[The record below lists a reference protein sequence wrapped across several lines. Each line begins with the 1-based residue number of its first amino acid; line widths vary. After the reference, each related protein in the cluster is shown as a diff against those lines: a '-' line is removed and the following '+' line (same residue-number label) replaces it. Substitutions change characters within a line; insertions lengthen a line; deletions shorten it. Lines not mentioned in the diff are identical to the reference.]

1 MKIDR
6 KSHVPVY
13 WQIKESILKEITS
26 GKLKPGDKILS
37 EPQLKE
43 KYGVSRLTARSAVTE
58 LVNEGYLVRKQ
69 GYGTYIQKPRIE
81 NSQERFKGFKSDME
95 DKGFIV
101 RSEILETEK
110 IPAPDFI
117 QSSMELNKED
127 MVFKI
132 KRLRFANNEPIVIH
146 ESYIPS
152 VFCPDLLQFD
162 FGKESLYSVFSS
174 RYKKIIL
181 NATEHLEAISADKD
195 TASYLEIKKGDPILY
210 IQRTSFIQDNKPSST
225 AAAGIEE
232 TDIPLMSIYNGSRVR
247 GRLKKAEGC

>member
-37 EPQLKE
+37 EPQLKY

-81 NSQERFKGFKSDME
+81 NSQEKFKGFKADME
-95 DKGFIV
+95 DKGFTV
-101 RSEILETEK
+101 SSKILESKE
-110 IPAPDFI
+110 ISAPEFI
-117 QSSMELNKED
+117 QSSMGLTDNDK
-127 MVFKI
+127 VFKI

-152 VFCPDLLQFD
+152 DFCPDLLKFD
-162 FGKESLYSVFSS
+162 FGKRSLYAVFSS
-174 RYKKIIL
+174 KYKKVII
-181 NATEHLEAISADKD
+181 NATEHLEAIAADKEN
-195 TASYLEIKKGDPILY
+195 ASYLGIRKGDPILY
-210 IQRTSFIQDNKPSST
+210 IQRTSFIQDNKPFEYSCSW
-225 AAAGIEE
+225 
-232 TDIPLMSIYNGSRVR
+232 YR
-247 GRLKKAEGC
+247 GDRYIFDVHLQRQN

>member
-95 DKGFIV
+95 DKGFSV
-101 RSEILETEK
+101 RSEVLESKE
-110 IPAPDFI
+110 ISAPEFI
-117 QSSMELNKED
+117 QESMELTSED
-127 MVFKI
+127 RVFKV

-146 ESYIPS
+146 ESYIPPE
-152 VFCPDLLQFD
+152 FCPDLLQFD
-162 FGKESLYSVFSS
+162 FSKESLYAVCSNK
-174 RYKKIIL
+174 YKRIIV
-181 NATEHLEAISADKD
+181 NATEHLEAISADTE
-195 TASYLEIKKGDPILY
+195 TASSLGIKKGDPILF
-210 IQRTSFIQDNKPSST
+210 IQRTSYIKDNKPF
-225 AAAGIEE
+225 E
-232 TDIPLMSIYNGSRVR
+232 YSRSWYR
-247 GRLKKAEGC
+247 GDRYIFDVHLKRQQS

>member
-58 LVNEGYLVRKQ
+58 PVNEGYLVRKQ

-81 NSQERFKGFKSDME
+81 NSQERFRGFKSDME
-95 DKGFIV
+95 DKGFSV
-101 RSEILETEK
+101 RSEILETEN
-110 IPAPDFI
+110 IFAPDFLYT
-117 QSSMELNKED
+117 SMDLGKD
-127 MVFKI
+127 DKVFKI

-152 VFCPDLLQFD
+152 VLCPDILQFN
-162 FGKESLYSVFSS
+162 FEEESLYSILSS
-174 RYKKIIL
+174 KYKKIIL
-181 NATEHLEAISADKD
+181 NATEHLEAISATNE
-195 TASYLEIKKGDPILY
+195 TASYLEIKRGAPILY
-210 IQRTSFIQDNKPSST
+210 IQRTSFIEDNKPF
-225 AAAGIEE
+225 E
-232 TDIPLMSIYNGSRVR
+232 YSRSWYR
-247 GRLKKAEGC
+247 GDRYIFDVHLKRQQNQE

>member
-81 NSQERFKGFKSDME
+81 NSQERFRGFKSDME
-95 DKGFIV
+95 DKGFTVSSKVLQAEEIFAPAFMQIPLGLT
-101 RSEILETEK
+101 SE
-110 IPAPDFI
+110 D
-117 QSSMELNKED
+117 Q
-127 MVFKI
+127 VFKV
-132 KRLRFANNEPIVIH
+132 KRLRYANNEPIVIH
-146 ESYIPS
+146 EDYIPS
-152 VFCPDLLQFD
+152 YFCPDLLQFD
-162 FGKESLYSVFSS
+162 FEKESLYSVYSEK
-174 RYKKIIL
+174 YKKIITY
-181 NATEHLEAISADKD
+181 ATEHLEAISAD
-195 TASYLEIKKGDPILY
+195 TEIASYLGIKKGDPVLF
-210 IQRTSFIQDNKPSST
+210 IQRIS
-225 AAAGIEE
+225 
-232 TDIPLMSIYNGSRVR
+232 
-247 GRLKKAEGC
+247 

>member
-1 MKIDR
+1 LKIDR

-26 GKLKPGDKILS
+26 GNLKPGDKILS

-81 NSQERFKGFKSDME
+81 NSQENFMGFKADME
-95 DKGFIV
+95 DKGFTV
-101 RSEILETEK
+101 RSEILETNE
-110 IPAPDFI
+110 ISVPEFM
-117 QSSMELNKED
+117 QTSMELDKED
-127 MVFKI
+127 KVYKI

-152 VFCPDLLQFD
+152 VFCPDLLFHD

-174 RYKKIIL
+174 RYKKIIN
-181 NATEHLEAISADKD
+181 NATEHLEAISADEE
-195 TASYLEIKKGDPILY
+195 TASYLGIKKGDPILF
-210 IQRTSFIQDNKPSST
+210 IQRISFIEDNTPF
-225 AAAGIEE
+225 E
-232 TDIPLMSIYNGSRVR
+232 YSRSWYR
-247 GRLKKAEGC
+247 GDRYIFDVHLQRK

>member
-1 MKIDR
+1 MDRIQTRSIRLYIDR
-6 KSHVPVY
+6 KSHIPVY

-43 KYGVSRLTARSAVTE
+43 KYNVSRLTARSAVTE

-81 NSQERFKGFKSDME
+81 NSQERFRGFKSDME
-95 DKGFIV
+95 DKGFTV
-101 RSEILETEK
+101 RSEVLESEEVFSPE
-110 IPAPDFI
+110 II
-117 QSSMELNKED
+117 QSSMELNEKD
-127 MVFKI
+127 KVFKI

-152 VFCPDLLQFD
+152 KLCPNLLQYD
-162 FGKESLYSVFSS
+162 FEKGSLYSVFSK
-174 RYKKIIL
+174 YKITIT

-195 TASYLEIKKGDPILY
+195 TATYLGIQEGDPILY
-210 IQRTSFIQDNKPSST
+210 IQRTSFIQENKPFEYSCSW
-225 AAAGIEE
+225 
-232 TDIPLMSIYNGSRVR
+232 YR
-247 GRLKKAEGC
+247 GDRYIFDVQLHRQN

>member
-37 EPQLKE
+37 EPQLKD

-81 NSQERFKGFKSDME
+81 NSQEKFKGFKSDME
-95 DKGFIV
+95 DKGFKV
-101 RSEILETEK
+101 SSKILESGE
-110 IPAPDFI
+110 IPAPEFI
-117 QSSMELNKED
+117 QSSLDLESHNK
-127 MVFKI
+127 VFKI

-152 VFCPDLLQFD
+152 ELCPNLLQYN
-162 FGKESLYSVFSS
+162 FGEGSLYSVFSK
-174 RYKKIIL
+174 YKITIN

-195 TASYLEIKKGDPILY
+195 TASFLNIAEGDPILY
-210 IQRTSFIQDNKPSST
+210 IQRTSFIQDNKPFEYSCSW
-225 AAAGIEE
+225 
-232 TDIPLMSIYNGSRVR
+232 YR
-247 GRLKKAEGC
+247 GDRYIFDVHLKRQS

>member
-37 EPQLKE
+37 EPQLKD

-69 GYGTYIQKPRIE
+69 GYGTFIQKPRIE

-95 DKGFIV
+95 DKGFTV
-101 RSEILETEK
+101 SSDILESRE
-110 IPAPDFI
+110 IYAPEFI
-117 QSSMELNKED
+117 QSSLELAEEEK
-127 MVFKI
+127 VFKI

-146 ESYIPS
+146 ESYIPTNL
-152 VFCPDLLQFD
+152 CPNLLENNFSND
-162 FGKESLYSVFSS
+162 SLYSVFTSK
-174 RYKKIIL
+174 YKKTII
-181 NATEHLEAISADKD
+181 NATEHLEAIAADRETSA
-195 TASYLEIKKGDPILY
+195 YLKIKEGDPILY
-210 IQRTSFIQDNKPSST
+210 IQRISFIEDNKPFEYSCSW
-225 AAAGIEE
+225 
-232 TDIPLMSIYNGSRVR
+232 YR
-247 GRLKKAEGC
+247 GDRYIFDVHLQRQN

>member
-6 KSHVPVY
+6 KSHIPVY
-13 WQIKESILKEITS
+13 WQIKESIFKEITS

-81 NSQERFKGFKSDME
+81 NSQEKFKGFKSDME
-95 DKGFIV
+95 DKGFTV
-101 RSEILETEK
+101 RSEILEVKEVN
-110 IPAPDFI
+110 APEFI
-117 QSSMELNKED
+117 QASMELHKED
-127 MVFKI
+127 KVFKI

-146 ESYIPS
+146 ESYVSS
-152 VFCPDLLQFD
+152 VFCPDLLHFD
-162 FGKESLYSVFSS
+162 FKKESLYSVFSR

-181 NATEHLEAISADKD
+181 SATEHLEATPADKE
-195 TASYLEIKKGDPILY
+195 TASYLGIKKGDPILY
-210 IQRTSFIQDNKPSST
+210 IQRTSFIQDNIPFEYSRSWYR
-225 AAAGIEE
+225 GDRYIF
-232 TDIPLMSIYNGSRVR
+232 DIHLQRQ
-247 GRLKKAEGC
+247 

>member
-95 DKGFIV
+95 DKGFTV
-101 RSEILETEK
+101 SSEILESKE
-110 IPAPDFI
+110 IFAPEFI
-117 QSSMELNKED
+117 QSSMNLNDNDK
-127 MVFKI
+127 VFKI

-152 VFCPDLLQFD
+152 DMCPDLLKYD
-162 FGKESLYSVFSS
+162 FSNGSLYSVFSS
-174 RYKKIIL
+174 NYKKTII
-181 NATEHLEAISADKD
+181 NATEHLEAISADKE
-195 TASYLEIKKGDPILY
+195 TASYLGIKKGGPILY
-210 IQRTSFIQDNKPSST
+210 IQRTSFIQGNKPFEYSCSW
-225 AAAGIEE
+225 
-232 TDIPLMSIYNGSRVR
+232 YR
-247 GRLKKAEGC
+247 GDRYIFDVHLQRQN

>member
-1 MKIDR
+1 LKIDR

-95 DKGFIV
+95 DKGFTV
-101 RSEILETEK
+101 NSEILESRE
-110 IPAPDFI
+110 ISAPEFI
-117 QSSMELNKED
+117 QSSMDLDSNQK
-127 MVFKI
+127 VFKI

-146 ESYIPS
+146 ESYIPTEL
-152 VFCPDLLQFD
+152 CPNLLQYD
-162 FGKESLYSVFSS
+162 FGKGSLYSVFSK
-174 RYKKIIL
+174 YKITIN

-195 TASYLEIKKGDPILY
+195 TASYLGIKEGDPILY
-210 IQRTSFIQDNKPSST
+210 IQRTSFIEGNKPFEYSS
-225 AAAGIEE
+225 
-232 TDIPLMSIYNGSRVR
+232 SWYR
-247 GRLKKAEGC
+247 GDRYIFDVLLKRQQN